1 MQATRSKTW
10 AVCGV
15 AILSAAIAS
24 PAWADDELPSGFST
38 ANSSATLLGGAG
50 LAQGQNGSFGESPNR
65 FANFRFELH
74 VAFGWYGA
82 IGAGGR
88 FEFPLVRQGL
98 IQGVDDELALS
109 IGAEVF
115 YFYGPYLG
123 LGVTPLLALQWNFY
137 VGPSVSLFPEL
148 GLAFIFGPQRE
159 RYWGAFVAPYLG
171 FGVRFHFTDRNALLL
186 RASWPAG
193 LQLGITF

>member
-10 AVCGV
+10 AVCGA
-15 AILSAAIAS
+15 AILSVAIAA
-24 PAWADDELPSGFST
+24 PAWADEALPSGFST
-38 ANSSATLLGGAG
+38 ANSSATLLAGAS
-50 LAQGQNGSFGESPNR
+50 LAQGQTGEGPNR
-65 FANFRFELH
+65 FSNIRFEVH

-82 IGAGGR
+82 LGVGGR
-88 FEFPLVRQGL
+88 LEFPLLRQGL

-137 VGPSVSLFPEL
+137 VSPSVSLFPEL

-159 RYWGAFVAPYLG
+159 RYWGTFVAPYLG
-171 FGVRFHFTDRNALLL
+171 FGARFHFTDRNAVLL

-193 LQLGITF
+193 LQVGITF

>member
-1 MQATRSKTW
+1 MQSTRWKTW
-10 AVCGV
+10 AVYGV
-15 AILSAAIAS
+15 AVFSAVVAS
-24 PAWADDELPSGFST
+24 PAWAEGEPTPAGFST
-38 ANSSATLLGGAG
+38 ATSSATLLGGAK
-50 LAQGQNGSFGESPNR
+50 LVEGQTFSEAPNR
-65 FANFRFELH
+65 FANFRFEAH

-82 IGAGGR
+82 VGVGGR

-123 LGVTPLLALQWNFY
+123 LGVTPLIALQWNFY
-137 VGPSVSLFPEL
+137 LGPSVSIFPEL

-159 RYWGAFVAPYLG
+159 RYWGTFVGPYLG
-171 FGVRFHFTDRNALLL
+171 FGIRFHFTDRNALLL
-186 RASWPAG
+186 RGSWPAG